1 MKVLVIVLKITIK
14 DIAKMADVSISTVSR
29 VVNNSKPV
37 NEDVRKRVMEAIKQ
51 TKYRTD
57 VIGEV
62 ETRGNSHLIG
72 IIIPHNSN
80 TVLDDFSIGI
90 RNIAELY
97 GYDIIVGLTDGT
109 VESELHYFNL
119 FHELRTLGN
128 IFVGSVLEKEHTE
141 MIRKIGTPCVLAGQ
155 QSPNSAIP
163 SVHLDNVTA
172 SYEAVTYLI
181 QRGHRRI
188 AMIRASGESA
198 VGGDRY
204 QGYRQALEDAQ
215 ILLQEEWVVESGFSV
230 ENGRDSMRKIIER
243 EARPTAVFCSTDW
256 MAVGAMN
263 YLLDIG
269 LRVPEDI
276 SVIGFDNSFMAS
288 IVRPNLTSV
297 EYSGTEIG
305 MTAARHLIKL
315 IKGETVTPHHAN
327 VAHYLTVRE
336 STE

>member
-1 MKVLVIVLKITIK
+1 MIILKVTIK

-51 TKYRTD
+51 TKYRSD
-57 VIGEV
+57 IISDEGS
-62 ETRGNSHLIG
+62 RGNTHLIG

-90 RNIAELY
+90 RSIAELY

-109 VESELHYFNL
+109 VESELHYLTL
-119 FHELRTLGN
+119 FHELRTQGN
-128 IFVGSVLEKEHTE
+128 IFVGSILDKEHAE
-141 MIRKIGTPCVLAGQ
+141 MISKFGTPCVLAGQ
-155 QSPNSAIP
+155 HSTIPSIP

-181 QRGHRRI
+181 QKGHRRI
-188 AMIRASGESA
+188 AMIRASGDSS

-204 QGYRQALEDAQ
+204 QGYQQALADFEICQ
-215 ILLQEEWVVESGFSV
+215 QQEWVAESGFSV
-230 ENGRDSMRKIIER
+230 ENGRLAMQSIMESDSK
-243 EARPTAVFCSTDW
+243 PTAVFCSTDW

-263 YLLDIG
+263 YLLDEG

-327 VAHYLTVRE
+327 VAHYLRIRE
-336 STE
+336 STG